1 MKAKIVKEKLYE
13 AKRFHHYDFL
23 SKDEVDQFRSSMQNN
38 PKMDNAIIGD
48 FKVTVKYYEIDDST
62 LIYYGFNNIDDYF
75 LEIEGNVSEKR
86 IRQIFAEASNNIHQF
101 IKKELQ

>member
-13 AKRFHHYDFL
+13 AKRFYHYNL

-62 LIYYGFNNIDDYF
+62 LIYYGFKNIDDYF

-86 IRQIFAEASNNIHQF
+86 IRQIFTEASNNIHQF